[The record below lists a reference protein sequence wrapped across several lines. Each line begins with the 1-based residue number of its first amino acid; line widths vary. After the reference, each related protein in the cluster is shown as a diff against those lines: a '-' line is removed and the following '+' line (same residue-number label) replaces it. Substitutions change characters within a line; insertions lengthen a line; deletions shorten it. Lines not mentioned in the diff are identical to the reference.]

1 MIASEAWTP
10 ADGIALEPNAQ
21 AAATAEQGHTIV
33 TAGPGAGKTELLAQR
48 ADFLLRTGVCPY
60 PRRVLA
66 ISFKVDAARN
76 LRDRV
81 QRRVGPA
88 LASRLDSLTFH
99 AFAKRLID
107 NYREALTGEYALDA
121 DYTLDTR
128 ARIARR
134 QITFNDL
141 VPFGIEVLQSAPFA
155 RQALR
160 QTYSHIFLDE
170 FQDSTNEQYK
180 LVKEAFLDSD
190 ASITAVGDGK
200 QRIMAW
206 AGAVEGIMRDAADD
220 LAANV
225 LELHQNY
232 RSEPRLRRM
241 QNRMIAEMEPGAEV
255 ANEEL
260 AGDEGTIRTLAFGTD
275 REEADALAE
284 IIHEWIAAGIS
295 PAEIVVLVRQQPALF
310 AAPLLEELA
319 ARDIPVRI
327 DVERQ
332 DLSAE
337 PAAALIF
344 NLVRVIVGKRQPGAY
359 AELMQV
365 FDVQDEDDETAL
377 QMDRTVKK
385 FIADAAAAL
394 QSDTWDPSGWPVVVR
409 NFLELVTEPVLMSLS
424 SGYQQGERLAQV
436 LDDAI
441 VALEEAIAETGNET
455 DALARLSGLD
465 AVRVLTI
472 HKSKGMEF
480 EKVIMLGTEEQTYWG
495 NNHRE
500 LESVFFVGISR
511 AKEELVLTVARR
523 RARPTGFDGRWDTLR
538 RPHAEF
544 LAYAEEVK

>member
-1 MIASEAWTP
+1 MITSGAWAP
-10 ADGIALEPNAQ
+10 ADGITLEPNAQ
-21 AAATAEQGHTIV
+21 AAATAEQGHTII

-48 ADFLLRTGVCPY
+48 ADFLLRTGSCPY
-60 PRRVLA
+60 PRRILA

-99 AFAKRLID
+99 AFAKRLVD

-121 DYTLDTR
+121 DYVLDTR
-128 ARIARR
+128 TRIARR
-134 QITFNDL
+134 QITFDDL

-160 QTYSHIFLDE
+160 QTYSHVFLDE
-170 FQDSTNEQYK
+170 FQDSTGSQYQ
-180 LVKEAFLDSD
+180 LVKEAFLHSD
-190 ASITAVGDGK
+190 ARVTAVGDGK

-206 AGAVEGIMRDAADD
+206 AGAVEGIMRDAAGDFN
-220 LAANV
+220 ATV

-241 QNRMIAEMEPGAEV
+241 QNRMIAVMEPGAEV
-255 ANEEL
+255 AEAEL
-260 AGDEGTIRTLAFGTD
+260 EGDEGIIRTLLFGTD

-284 IIHEWIAAGIS
+284 LIHEWIAAGVS
-295 PAEIVVLVRQQPALF
+295 PAEIVVLVRQQPVLF

-344 NLVRVIVGKRQPGAY
+344 NFVRVVVGKRQPGAY

-365 FDVQDEDDETAL
+365 FDVQDGDEETAL
-377 QMDRTVKK
+377 QLDRTVKK
-385 FIADAAAAL
+385 FIADVATAVH
-394 QSDTWDPSGWPVVVR
+394 SDTWETSEWPVVIR
-409 NFLELVTEPVLMSLS
+409 NFLDLVTEPVLMSLS
-424 SGYQQGERLAQV
+424 SGYQRGEHLSQV
-436 LDDAI
+436 LDNAI
-441 VALEEAIAETGNET
+441 TALGEAVAETGSDA

-495 NNHRE
+495 DDHRE

-511 AKEELVLTVARR
+511 AKEELVLTVARH
-523 RARPTGFDGRWDTLR
+523 RARPTGFAGRWNTR
-538 RPHAEF
+538 RHPHVEF
-544 LAYAEEVK
+544 LAYAEED